1 MLEILWPVVDS
12 QLASGEPLPEPPGPA
27 SGPACTGRAKVVT
40 GYPKR
45 LLPNACTTPAQALI
59 DIAGLPPVHTL
70 GRRNGMHIPSS
81 RPAQAGLR
89 PTLKST
95 LQRSAPHPA
104 RGAVQPLADPVWDP
118 ALRRRVRGRRGTQA
132 DALAAHALPAFLVC
146 PGRAGPR
153 ESGPGGPPP
162 ACTMRT
168 FSPPAAGRA
177 CGPDLHEARRRL
189 SAAPQRRRHPLGQS
203 CRVRAPRWH
212 ADASRHQRI
221 RPARAPLPGAAGG
234 RLCGGG

>member
-12 QLASGEPLPEPPGPA
+12 QLAGSEPLPEPPGPA

-81 RPAQAGLR
+81 QPAQAGLR

-104 RGAVQPLADPVWDP
+104 RGGGETTSRSCLGPCPP
-118 ALRRRVRGRRGTQA
+118 ATCSRPPRN
-132 DALAAHALPAFLVC
+132 

-189 SAAPQRRRHPLGQS
+189 SAAPQRRRHPPGQS
-203 CRVRAPRWH
+203 CRVLAPRWH

-221 RPARAPLPGAAGG
+221 RPARALLPGAAGG

>member
-1 MLEILWPVVDS
+1 VAGGGQPAGQRRALTGTARPSLRAR
-12 QLASGEPLPEPPGPA
+12 LHRPGKGGHRVPQ
-27 SGPACTGRAKVVT
+27 
-40 GYPKR
+40 
-45 LLPNACTTPAQALI
+45 TPAAERVHDARASPHRYCWL
-59 DIAGLPPVHTL
+59 ATAHTL
-70 GRRNGMHIPSS
+70 GRRNGMHIPGS
-81 RPAQAGLR
+81 RPAQAGVR

-104 RGAVQPLADPVWDP
+104 RGAVQPLADPVWGP

-132 DALAAHALPAFLVC
+132 DALAARALLPSWCA
-146 PGRAGPR
+146 RAEQGPR

-221 RPARAPLPGAAGG
+221 RPARALLPGAAGG

>member
-1 MLEILWPVVDS
+1 VAGGGQPAGRQRALTGTARPSLRAR
-12 QLASGEPLPEPPGPA
+12 LHRPGKGGHRVPQ
-27 SGPACTGRAKVVT
+27 
-40 GYPKR
+40 
-45 LLPNACTTPAQALI
+45 TPAAERVHDARASLI

-81 RPAQAGLR
+81 RPAQAGVR

-162 ACTMRT
+162 AYTMRT

-189 SAAPQRRRHPLGQS
+189 SAAPQRRRHPPGQS

-221 RPARAPLPGAAGG
+221 RPARALLPGAAGG

>member
-12 QLASGEPLPEPPGPA
+12 QLAGSDPLPEPPGPA

-59 DIAGLPPVHTL
+59 DIAGLPPAHTL

-104 RGAVQPLADPVWDP
+104 RGAVKPLADPVW
-118 ALRRRVRGRRGTQA
+118 
-132 DALAAHALPAFLVC
+132 ALPSGDVFAAAAEPRQSRSPRIRSGRPASDLHYAHIQSAGC
-146 PGRAGPR
+146 RARLRAGP
-153 ESGPGGPPP
+153 
-162 ACTMRT
+162 
-168 FSPPAAGRA
+168 
-177 CGPDLHEARRRL
+177 
-189 SAAPQRRRHPLGQS
+189 
-203 CRVRAPRWH
+203 PR
-212 ADASRHQRI
+212 
-221 RPARAPLPGAAGG
+221 G
-234 RLCGGG
+234 